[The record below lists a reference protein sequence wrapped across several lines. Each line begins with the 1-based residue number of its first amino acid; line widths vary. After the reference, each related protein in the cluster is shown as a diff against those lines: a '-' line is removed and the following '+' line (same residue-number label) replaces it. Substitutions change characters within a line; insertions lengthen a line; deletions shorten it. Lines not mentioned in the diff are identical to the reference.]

1 MSDANLEYSAS
12 TEDAVLVE
20 HEDAPELKDEGDQ
33 NKEPTEDQGTAI
45 QIVSI
50 GTREVEYAFTFNQER
65 FNKIISTIPVGWKV
79 SVVSVVGAFRTGKS
93 FLLSW
98 FLRYLHH
105 LEQELKP
112 SSISETT
119 TEGVDGG
126 DPWYNKF
133 QTLGSDGFDWKGG
146 TERNTAGIWMWN
158 RPFFITPSGSDQPI
172 AVLLVDTQGMFDHET
187 TMALTASIFGFSTL
201 LSSYQIYNVDKRI
214 QEDNLQHLALFSE
227 FARMANAN
235 KNDTDE
241 IEEAGWKK
249 SDEET
254 NDSKS
259 NEGGKGISDKEEQP
273 RLKFE
278 DVKKSMEENKKFK
291 NDKDQ
296 NDRKPFQLVEFLV
309 RDWQHFDD
317 DDESDDDDDENMDYN
332 KMERSMSTYLEKV
345 IAERDATDLQETRDQ
360 IVACFE
366 IISCYGLCH
375 PGFAA
380 TKKKYTGDV
389 SKLEKTFLVLLDRY
403 CRRVFDPSK
412 LAPKRINGR
421 ELTAAELA
429 TYVSAYA
436 DMFRT
441 GANFP
446 EASTMLQATSTANN
460 SNAVSLALE
469 EYKQTMDRIAGPTCS
484 NYLNSNELEEEHLR
498 HSTRAME
505 HFDEVANFGNRKA
518 INLSRNK
525 MVEQMDGSFAMYKS
539 LNDGRNPLKGLET
552 ILLPLSIAFI
562 SYLAQ
567 WVTDLTCAHSVCK
580 AGSDLFA
587 HTFGVVMWFL
597 AILACT
603 KMQQIKQS
611 TSRIKAAYDM
621 FMEGQS
627 QKKNN

>member
-1 MSDANLEYSAS
+1 MSDCNLEYSAS
-12 TEDAVLVE
+12 TEGAVLVE

-33 NKEPTEDQGTAI
+33 NKEPSPKNEEPTEDQGTAI

-50 GTREVEYAFTFNQER
+50 GTREVEYAFTFDQER
-65 FNKIISTIPVGWKV
+65 FNNIISTIPVGWKV

-112 SSISETT
+112 SSISKPI
-119 TEGVDGG
+119 TEGVGG
-126 DPWYNKF
+126 RDPWYNKF
-133 QTLGSDGFDWKGG
+133 QTLGNDGFDWKGG

-158 RPFFITPSGSDQPI
+158 RPFFITPSGSDQPL

-235 KNDTDE
+235 KNDSDE
-241 IEEAGWKK
+241 NEEADLKK

-259 NEGGKGISDKEEQP
+259 NEVDKGTSDKEEQP

-291 NDKDQ
+291 NDKDE

-317 DDESDDDDDENMDYN
+317 DDESDDDDDENIDYN

-360 IVACFE
+360 IVSCFE

-412 LAPKRINGR
+412 LAPKQINGR
-421 ELTAAELA
+421 ELTAAELV

-505 HFDEVANFGNRKA
+505 LFDEVANFGSRKA

-525 MVEQMDGSFAMYKS
+525 MVEQMDGSFAIYKS

-552 ILLPLSIAFI
+552 YVTNCVLPFFCRKR
-562 SYLAQ
+562 
-567 WVTDLTCAHSVCK
+567 TM
-580 AGSDLFA
+580 FA
-587 HTFGVVMWFL
+587 VS
-597 AILACT
+597 T
-603 KMQQIKQS
+603 K
-611 TSRIKAAYDM
+611 
-621 FMEGQS
+621 
-627 QKKNN
+627 